1 MPRPRTLDPIGASD
15 YPNIV
20 EDPVRVAAIVAS
32 FIDRL
37 NYLQRGCRFAK
48 TILQSNQVAFN
59 ESLRRLKDQLARI
72 DRGQHVAFE
81 RSQDNRLHPEL
92 ELLINVEARNRAGV
106 DQSAAL
112 LPEHQ
117 SHVLAAARQI
127 ASAQA
132 PRRGRPG
139 RGVLMQYLEGLVAL
153 IIEVTGK
160 PVMAPRTS
168 NSVYEPRLT
177 GAAGQVIRMFADSV
191 EPGLSDTTLVNM
203 IGKIRRKNAGK
214 EMKFSDLFPF
224 YRSRVTKDGLELG
237 AGYRVEASG
246 IIFPIYCP

>member
-1 MPRPRTLDPIGASD
+1 
-15 YPNIV
+15 
-20 EDPVRVAAIVAS
+20 
-32 FIDRL
+32 
-37 NYLQRGCRFAK
+37 
-48 TILQSNQVAFN
+48 
-59 ESLRRLKDQLARI
+59 
-72 DRGQHVAFE
+72 
-81 RSQDNRLHPEL
+81 
-92 ELLINVEARNRAGV
+92 
-106 DQSAAL
+106 
-112 LPEHQ
+112 
-117 SHVLAAARQI
+117 
-127 ASAQA
+127 
-132 PRRGRPG
+132 
-139 RGVLMQYLEGLVAL
+139 MQYLEGLVAL

-224 YRSRVTKDGLELG
+224 YRGRVTKDGLELG